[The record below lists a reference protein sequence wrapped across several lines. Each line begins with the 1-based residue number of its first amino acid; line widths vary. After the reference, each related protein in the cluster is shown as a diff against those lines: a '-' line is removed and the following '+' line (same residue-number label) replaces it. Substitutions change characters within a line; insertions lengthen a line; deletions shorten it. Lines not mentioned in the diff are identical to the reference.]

1 MAEKIKIPKELR
13 ETLKK
18 EMDMYKQ
25 KLFSRETANAYQILL
40 HIAQLLQSYGYK
52 FTDFERFYE
61 LLNGNNEDGVAEA
74 KEGQYNN
81 WPSFLFCPHYLSL
94 CSWYVASWVR

>member
-1 MAEKIKIPKELR
+1 MTKKIKLPKELR

-40 HIAQLLQSYGYK
+40 HITQLLKAYGHN

-61 LLNGNNEDGVAEA
+61 LLNGNNEISGSTVR
-74 KEGQYNN
+74 GGSQYF
-81 WPSFLFCPHYLSL
+81 STDI
-94 CSWYVASWVR
+94 